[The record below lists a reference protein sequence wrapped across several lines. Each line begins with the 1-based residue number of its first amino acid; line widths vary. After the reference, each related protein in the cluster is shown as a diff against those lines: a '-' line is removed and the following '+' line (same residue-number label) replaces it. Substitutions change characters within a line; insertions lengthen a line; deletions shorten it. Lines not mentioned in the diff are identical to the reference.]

1 MGVKRTKE
9 KKKAE
14 KPTFDETALAQL
26 TNRID
31 KSLGDTGTQFPD
43 KRKRQ
48 RDSDDGPDSKRRQTR
63 PSESKPQGGPRD
75 GRKTKQT
82 SVLLDEILALGG
94 DEDDLELVANLD
106 SDNEGGAAPQPKT
119 PSEAPLDKSLRDE
132 LAQFAS
138 SLGFSK
144 VHEDEDPDTEDDNGD
159 DGEMDDTPSNGAE
172 EGSEAEDSEVEEED
186 EKAAPPPQETRQ
198 GKQSG
203 KLVSKEPC
211 NGPLAPRAENP
222 V

>member
-26 TNRID
+26 TSRID
-31 KSLGDTGTQFPD
+31 KSLGDAGNQFPD

-63 PSESKPQGGPRD
+63 LPESKPQGDLRD
-75 GRKTKQT
+75 GRKNKQP
-82 SVLLDEILALGG
+82 SALLDEILALGG

-106 SDNEGGAAPQPKT
+106 CDNEGGGAPQPKT
-119 PSEAPLDKSLRDE
+119 SSETPMDKSLRDE

-138 SLGFSK
+138 SLGFNK
-144 VHEDEDPDTEDDNGD
+144 VQEDEDPDTDDDNGD
-159 DGEMDDTPSNGAE
+159 DRAMEDLHSSGAE
-172 EGSEAEDSEVEEED
+172 DDSEEEEED
-186 EKAAPPPQETRQ
+186 EKAAPPPPPQETRQ
-198 GKQSG
+198 GRQSG
-203 KLVSKEPC
+203 KLVSKEPFKV
-211 NGPLAPRAENP
+211 PLAPRTEITSNR